1 VKRSLLKELIRSH
14 RGFSLIEI
22 LIALTLLAIAGT
34 FVAGKIFEQLEE
46 GKTNAAKIQL
56 QALEGRLKEFRR
68 HCNFYPTSDQGL
80 EALINKPSGGRE
92 CKRYLSGGY
101 LEGGEVPVDPWEQP
115 YVYESDGKKI
125 NISSG
130 GPDETP
136 GTEDDIFLH
145 EGSKPSGGTGG
156 DEGASEAAP
165 ESTEEAPSEPQ
176 DG

>member
-1 VKRSLLKELIRSH
+1 MNRLFLKTSVRNNQ
-14 RGFSLIEI
+14 GFSLIEI
-22 LIALTLLAIAGT
+22 LVALTLLAIAGT
-34 FVAGKIFEQLEE
+34 FVAGKIFESLEE

-68 HCNFYPTSDQGL
+68 HCNFYPTTDQGL

-101 LEGGEVPVDPWEQP
+101 LEGGEVPLDPWDQP
-115 YVYESDGKKI
+115 YIYESDGKKI

-136 GTEDDIFLH
+136 GTEDDISLH
-145 EGSKPSGGTGG
+145 EGTKPSGGGTET
-156 DEGASEAAP
+156 EGAG
-165 ESTEEAPSEPQ
+165 EEAPAQENTEAASE
-176 DG
+176 GEG